1 MAAGI
6 LTGSIAVILNGSGNG
21 TVKLGPLTAR
31 ETWNPAS
38 ASVRTTQLPG
48 TVVNEA
54 VCNLFVGLSATQEN
68 FRDGTFSGSSG
79 DASDLVGGEL
89 RMNNYVWAVWTG
101 GDAGATAVL
110 ALTGT
115 KEV

>member
-1 MAAGI
+1 MATGI
-6 LTGSIAVILNGSGNG
+6 LTGSIAVTLNGSGAG
-21 TVKLGPLTAR
+21 TAKLGPLTAR
-31 ETWNPAS
+31 ETWNPAT
-38 ASVRTTQLPG
+38 ASVRTTQVSG
-48 TVVNEA
+48 TIVNEA

-79 DASDLVGGEL
+79 DSSDLVSGALKVG
-89 RMNNYVWAVWTG
+89 NYIWAVWTG

-110 ALTGT
+110 AVSGT